1 MSMASARPLGERVLR
16 WLRAPV
22 IWRGIVGVFSFFA
35 VWQLARWVGL
45 MAVMPSPIEVA
56 ASVPQQVAQEGY
68 WLSWAL
74 STQRVFLGF
83 FFAASLAV
91 SLGIAMGIARN
102 FRDLGFPILEILRP
116 IPPLAWL
123 PLAILFWP
131 WPEATMTFLTFMGA
145 FFPIFINVLSGIDN
159 IDKRYVQAARS
170 LGSSP
175 RTMFWRIL
183 VPGAL
188 PSLFTGLTIAI
199 GITWEVVIAA
209 EMASGNH
216 GLGYLTWNAYM
227 SNSLTGIVV
236 GMLSIG
242 LAGMASSGLTTW
254 LGRRAMP
261 WRRRS

>member
-1 MSMASARPLGERVLR
+1 MIVARRPLGDRLLR
-16 WLRAPV
+16 RLRDPV
-22 IWRGIVGVFSFFA
+22 IWRGLAGIFVFFA
-35 VWQLARWVGL
+35 VWQVARWIGL
-45 MAVMPSPIEVA
+45 IALMPSPIEVA
-56 ASVPQQVAQEGY
+56 ASVPKQVAQEGY

-74 STQRVFLGF
+74 STQRVFVGF
-83 FFAASLAV
+83 FGAAALAIV
-91 SLGIAMGIARN
+91 LGIAMGIARN

-131 WPEATMTFLTFMGA
+131 WPEVTMAFLTFMGA

-159 IDKRYVQAARS
+159 IDVRYLQAARS

-242 LAGMASSGLTTW
+242 LAGMASSGLMAW
-254 LGRRAMP
+254 MGRRAMP
-261 WRRRS
+261 WRRRSR